1 MGADSSVL
9 LYPQLSCSL
18 TIPFTRQLSY
28 TLNAHTAPLSE
39 GSLMYRRLLAA
50 VLIAI
55 ALTVSSHVAMA
66 AQSRL
71 FLICG
76 LPDSTDLFIVIEN
89 FEGVAGAVQQ
99 CVHGWRGIPRGFQR

>member
-1 MGADSSVL
+1 MTAK
-9 LYPQLSCSL
+9 P
-18 TIPFTRQLSY
+18 RQLGY
-28 TLNAHTAPLSE
+28 TFDAHTAPLSE

-55 ALTVSSHVAMA
+55 ALTGSSHVVTA

-76 LPDSTDLFIVIEN
+76 LPDSSDLFIVIEN
-89 FEGVAGAVQQ
+89 FGGVGGAVQQ
-99 CVHGWRGIPRGFQR
+99 CVHGWRGIPRGFERST